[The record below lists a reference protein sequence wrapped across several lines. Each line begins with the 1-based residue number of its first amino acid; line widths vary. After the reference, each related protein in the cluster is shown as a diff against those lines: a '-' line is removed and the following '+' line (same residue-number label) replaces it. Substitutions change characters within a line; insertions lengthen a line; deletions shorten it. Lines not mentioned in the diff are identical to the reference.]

1 MNWEAI
7 AAIGEIVGAIAVV
20 ATLIYL
26 AIQIRTARISAA
38 SAATYSAMEGYSRW
52 RANIL
57 QNSDIANAV
66 AKANQYETLNE
77 REQFQ
82 LRTLADEL
90 FILVA
95 VGATETEKW
104 GSINRQSVDL
114 EYLKVV
120 FEENPGLVQ
129 YWGRYRRIAATVS
142 EEYVKAVDDFV
153 IEIRRGKKQ
162 PPNKSLELD
171 A

>member
-7 AAIGEIVGAIAVV
+7 GTIAEIVGAIAVV
-20 ATLIYL
+20 VTLTYL
-26 AIQIRTARISAA
+26 AIQIRTARVDAA

-57 QNSDIANAV
+57 QNSDIAAAV
-66 AKANQYETLNE
+66 AKANQSETLNE
-77 REQFQ
+77 REQVQ

-90 FILVA
+90 FILVV
-95 VGATETEKW
+95 VGATESEKW
-104 GSINRQSVDL
+104 SPINRESVDF
-114 EYLKVV
+114 EYLKLV

-129 YWGRYRRIAATVS
+129 YWGRYRRIATMVS
-142 EEYVKAVDDFV
+142 EKYVEIVDDFL
-153 IEIRRGKKQ
+153 IEIRRGQKQ
-162 PPNKSLELD
+162 PPDKSLALD

>member
-7 AAIGEIVGAIAVV
+7 GVIAEVVGAVAVV
-20 ATLIYL
+20 ATLTYL
-26 AIQIRTARISAA
+26 AVQIRTARIGAA

-57 QNSDIANAV
+57 QNTDIAEAI
-66 AKANQYETLNE
+66 AKANQSEALNE
-77 REQFQ
+77 REQVQ

-104 GSINRQSVDL
+104 SPLDRESIDF
-114 EYLKVV
+114 EYLRVI
-120 FEENPGLVQ
+120 FEENPGLVN
-129 YWGRYRRIAATVS
+129 YWDRYRHIGATVS
-142 EEYVKAVDDFV
+142 EEYAKAVDDLI
-153 IEIRRGKKQ
+153 IELQSG
-162 PPNKSLELD
+162 S
-171 A
+171 

>member
-7 AAIGEIVGAIAVV
+7 GVIAEVVGAVAVV
-20 ATLIYL
+20 ATLTYL
-26 AIQIRTARISAA
+26 AVQIRTARIGAA

-57 QNSDIANAV
+57 QNTDIAEAI
-66 AKANQYETLNE
+66 AKANQSEALNE
-77 REQFQ
+77 CEQVQ

-104 GSINRQSVDL
+104 SPLDRESIDF
-114 EYLKVV
+114 EYLRVI
-120 FEENPGLVQ
+120 FEENPGLVN
-129 YWGRYRRIAATVS
+129 YWDRYRHIGATIS
-142 EEYVKAVDDFV
+142 EEYVKAVDDLI
-153 IEIRRGKKQ
+153 IELQSGT
-162 PPNKSLELD
+162 
-171 A
+171 

>member
-7 AAIGEIVGAIAVV
+7 SAVGEIVGAIAVV
-20 ATLIYL
+20 ATLAYL
-26 AIQIRTARISAA
+26 AIQIRTARVDAA

-57 QNSDIANAV
+57 QNSDIADAV
-66 AKANQYETLNE
+66 AKANQSETLNE
-77 REQFQ
+77 REQVQ

-95 VGATETEKW
+95 VGATQSEKW
-104 GSINRQSVDL
+104 GPIDRESVDF

-120 FEENPGLVQ
+120 FEENPGLAQ
-129 YWGRYRRIAATVS
+129 YWGRYRRTAATVS
-142 EEYVKAVDDFV
+142 EKYVKAVDDLL
-153 IEIRRGKKQ
+153 IEIRREKKQ
-162 PPNKSLELD
+162 PPNKSSELD